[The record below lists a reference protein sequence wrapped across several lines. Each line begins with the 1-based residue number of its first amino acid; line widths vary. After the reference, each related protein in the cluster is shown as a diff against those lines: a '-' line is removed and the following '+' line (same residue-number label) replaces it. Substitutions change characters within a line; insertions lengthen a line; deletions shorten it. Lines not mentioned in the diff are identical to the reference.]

1 MPRVAGRAGSEDGR
15 VLLKILIAKERT
27 PGEARVAATPETV
40 KRLVKEGLEVAVERG
55 AGETA
60 YLLDDRY
67 QSAGAR
73 LITDLPAEWAT
84 ADAIFKVTP
93 LGANPQLD
101 EAALLK
107 PGALVIS
114 FLQPYRNL
122 PMVKTL
128 AAGKVT
134 ALAMELVPRI
144 TRAQSMDALSSQAN
158 IAGYKAVLLAASH
171 LGKYFPMLMTAA
183 GTIPPSKVV
192 IMGAGVAGLQAVAT
206 AKRLGAVVW
215 VSDVRPV
222 VKEQVE
228 SLGGKFIDLP
238 VQESQESGEG
248 QGGYAKEMSKDFL
261 ARQQAI
267 IKEHI
272 TSADVVIT
280 TALIPGKPAPRLVT
294 AEMVQSM
301 RPGSVIVDL
310 AAEQGGNCEL
320 TAANQ
325 EVSKYGVTI
334 LGHTNLPST
343 MPLDASTLYARNVLE
358 LALLVLKGGKLN
370 LDLNDEIIKG
380 VLLTHDGQITHG
392 PTALAAKAVP

>member
-1 MPRVAGRAGSEDGR
+1 M
-15 VLLKILIAKERT
+15 LKVLIAKEWIR
-27 PGEARVAATPETV
+27 GEARVAATPETV
-40 KRLVKEGLEVAVERG
+40 KRLIKEGLEVVVEPG
-55 AGETA
+55 AGEAA
-60 YLLDDRY
+60 YLLDERY
-67 QSAGAR
+67 QNAGAR
-73 LITDLPAEWAT
+73 LTTDLAAEWAT
-84 ADAIFKVTP
+84 ADAVFKVSP
-93 LGANPQLD
+93 LGANPQLGKSGADKAD
-101 EAALLK
+101 EAAVLK
-107 PGALVIS
+107 PRALVIS

-128 AAGKVT
+128 VAGKIT

-183 GTIPPSKVV
+183 GTIPPAKVV

-238 VQESQESGEG
+238 PLPTQESGEG

-267 IKEHI
+267 IQEHI
-272 TSADVVIT
+272 TTADVVIT

-294 AEMVQSM
+294 ADMVRAM

-320 TAANQ
+320 TAPDQA
-325 EVSKYGVTI
+325 VSKHGVAI
-334 LGHTNLPST
+334 LGYTNLPST

-358 LALLVLKGGKLN
+358 LALLVFKGGKLN
-370 LDLNDEIIKG
+370 LDLDDEIIKG
-380 VLLTHDGQITHG
+380 VLLTHDGQIIHG
-392 PTALAAKAVP
+392 PTALAAKAAP

>member
-1 MPRVAGRAGSEDGR
+1 M
-15 VLLKILIAKERT
+15 LKVLIAKERT
-27 PGEARVAATPETV
+27 RGEARVAATPETV
-40 KRLVKEGLEVAVERG
+40 KRLVKEGLDVAVERG
-55 AGETA
+55 AGEAA
-60 YLLDDRY
+60 YLLDDRF

-73 LITDLPAEWAT
+73 LITDLAAEWAT
-84 ADAIFKVTP
+84 ADAVFKVTP
-93 LGANPQLD
+93 LAANAQLGAD
-101 EAALLK
+101 EAAALK

-183 GTIPPSKVV
+183 GTIPPAKVV
-192 IMGAGVAGLQAVAT
+192 VMGAGVAGLQAVAT

-238 VQESQESGEG
+238 TQESQESGEG

-272 TSADVVIT
+272 TTADVVIT
-280 TALIPGKPAPRLVT
+280 TALIPGKPAPHLVT
-294 AEMVQSM
+294 ADMVQAM

-320 TAANQ
+320 TVADQ
-325 EVSKYGVTI
+325 EVVKHGVTI
-334 LGHTNLPST
+334 LGHTNLAST

-358 LALLVLKGGKLN
+358 LALLVFKGGKLN

-380 VLLTHDGQITHG
+380 VLLTRDGQITHG
-392 PTALAAKAVP
+392 PTALAAKAAP

>member
-1 MPRVAGRAGSEDGR
+1 MLK
-15 VLLKILIAKERT
+15 VLIVKERT
-27 PGEARVAATPETV
+27 RGEARVAATPETV
-40 KRLVKEGLEVAVERG
+40 KRLVNEGLEVAVERG
-55 AGETA
+55 AGEAA

-67 QSAGAR
+67 QNAGGR
-73 LITDLPAEWAT
+73 LIADLAAEWAT
-84 ADAIFKVTP
+84 ADAVFKVTP
-93 LGANPQLD
+93 LGANAQLGKD
-101 EAALLK
+101 EASALK

-128 AAGKVT
+128 ASGKVT

-183 GTIPPSKVV
+183 GTIPPAKVV
-192 IMGAGVAGLQAVAT
+192 VMGAGVAGLQAVAT

-228 SLGGKFIDLP
+228 SLGGRFIDLP
-238 VQESQESGEG
+238 AQESGEG

-272 TSADVVIT
+272 TTADVVIT

-294 AEMVQSM
+294 AGMVQSM

-320 TAANQ
+320 TEADQ
-325 EVSKYGVTI
+325 EVSKCGVTI

-358 LALLVLKGGKLN
+358 LALLVFKGGKLN

-392 PTALAAKAVP
+392 PTALAAKAAP

>member
-1 MPRVAGRAGSEDGR
+1 M
-15 VLLKILIAKERT
+15 LKVLIAKERAR
-27 PGEARVAATPETV
+27 GEARVAATPETV
-40 KRLVKEGLEVAVERG
+40 KRMVKEGLEVAVERG
-55 AGETA
+55 AGEAA
-60 YLLDDRY
+60 YFLDDRY

-73 LITDLPAEWAT
+73 LIADLAAEWAT
-84 ADAIFKVTP
+84 ADAVFKVTP
-93 LGANPQLD
+93 PAVNATLDKD
-101 EAALLK
+101 EAAALK
-107 PGALVIS
+107 PGAVVIS

-128 AAGKVT
+128 ATGKVT

-183 GTIPPSKVV
+183 GTIPPAKVV
-192 IMGAGVAGLQAVAT
+192 VMGAGVAGLQAVAT

-238 VQESQESGEG
+238 VQESGEG

-272 TSADVVIT
+272 TTADVVIT

-294 AEMVQSM
+294 ADMVQAM

-320 TAANQ
+320 TVADQ
-325 EVSKYGVTI
+325 EISKYGVTI

-343 MPLDASTLYARNVLE
+343 VPLDASTLYARNVLE
-358 LALLVLKGGKLN
+358 LALLVFKGGKLN

-392 PTALAAKAVP
+392 PTALAAKAAP

>member
-1 MPRVAGRAGSEDGR
+1 MLK
-15 VLLKILIAKERT
+15 VLIVKERT
-27 PGEARVAATPETV
+27 RGEARVAATPETV
-40 KRLVKEGLEVAVERG
+40 KRLVNEGLEVAVERG
-55 AGETA
+55 AGEAA

-67 QSAGAR
+67 QNAGGR
-73 LITDLPAEWAT
+73 LIADLAAEWAT
-84 ADAIFKVTP
+84 ADAVFKVTP
-93 LGANPQLD
+93 LGANAQLGKD
-101 EAALLK
+101 EASALK

-122 PMVKTL
+122 PMVRTL
-128 AAGKVT
+128 ASGKVT

-183 GTIPPSKVV
+183 GTIPPAKVV
-192 IMGAGVAGLQAVAT
+192 VMGAGVAGLQAVAT

-228 SLGGKFIDLP
+228 SLGGRFIDLP
-238 VQESQESGEG
+238 AQESGEG

-272 TSADVVIT
+272 TTADVVIT

-294 AEMVQSM
+294 AGMVQSM

-320 TAANQ
+320 TEADH
-325 EVSKYGVTI
+325 EVSKHGVTI

-358 LALLVLKGGKLN
+358 LALLVFKGGKLN

-392 PTALAAKAVP
+392 PTALAAKAAP